1 MVCFR
6 FFVLFGWF
14 LLPTPLFPLFFLGGG
29 GGVEGGVGRMFSF
42 FNLGCM
48 QSPFYLSLFSP
59 FRCLLPCLSFVVVCS
74 FFHCLLFVFVVFSF
88 LFSFLFLTFLG
99 WLFVCFVFG
108 FILVDFFLSFLSF
121 FQRVFFRF
129 FFFFFFDGVG
139 GGDWSNFMFFHPQLH
154 EVFRFFPFCFCSFVF
169 VYF

>member
-1 MVCFR
+1 MCFS

-14 LLPTPLFPLFFLGGG
+14 LLPTPLFPLFL
-29 GGVEGGVGRMFSF
+29 VGMVVCSVFSTSVACS
-42 FNLGCM
+42 LH
-48 QSPFYLSLFSP
+48 FYLSLFSP

-88 LFSFLFLTFLG
+88 LFSFLFLTFSG

-108 FILVDFFLSFLSF
+108 FILVDFFLIFSF
-121 FQRVFFRF
+121 FSSAGVLQIC
-129 FFFFFFDGVG
+129 FFFFDGVG
-139 GGDWSNFMFFHPQLH
+139 GGDWSKFMFFHPQLH
-154 EVFRFFPFCFCSFVF
+154 EVFRVFSVLFLFVF